1 MRVRGFQFDKHLKPP
16 NQRTQQM
23 DTAVFSA
30 NSQTGVFD
38 RLLALKFPKDHWI
51 HRNLDAWPYSVS
63 KLVDN
68 NSGRSDFSGH
78 LTSSADSE
86 KDDE

>member
-1 MRVRGFQFDKHLKPP
+1 MQMKTLTLVIDQNSTTTSRKLAQSHVFSMRVCGFQFDKHLKPP

-38 RLLALKFPKDHWI
+38 RLLTFKSPKDHWI
-51 HRNLDAWPYSVS
+51 HRNLNA
-63 KLVDN
+63 
-68 NSGRSDFSGH
+68 
-78 LTSSADSE
+78 
-86 KDDE
+86 